1 MAKLGKL
8 LLPPVS
14 GVERRGGGRR
24 GCGQVGGGGC
34 SWTIINIRWRSL
46 EAANG
51 RGRGRGGECERD
63 FLTNYARKIKWE
75 NSAAAAAGAAAEN
88 MWPRAAA
95 GVGDVDGD
103 GDVAGPVVRAGAGA
117 GARRQLSCRS
127 SLFLIPRSRSIQQQ
141 QQQQQTAQH

>member
-14 GVERRGGGRR
+14 GVECRGGEEGVAVARS
-24 GCGQVGGGGC
+24 GGGC

-95 GVGDVDGD
+95 GVGDGDGD
-103 GDVAGPVVRAGAGA
+103 GPVARAGA

-141 QQQQQTAQH
+141 QQQQQQTAQH

>member
-14 GVERRGGGRR
+14 GVERRGGEEG
-24 GCGQVGGGGC
+24 VAVAMSGGGC

-46 EAANG
+46 EAAN
-51 RGRGRGGECERD
+51 GRGRGGECERD

-95 GVGDVDGD
+95 GVGDGDGD
-103 GDVAGPVVRAGAGA
+103 GDVAGPVARAGA
-117 GARRQLSCRS
+117 GARRQHSCRS

-141 QQQQQTAQH
+141 QQQQTAQH

>member
-14 GVERRGGGRR
+14 GVERRGGEEGVAVARSGGRL
-24 GCGQVGGGGC
+24 QLDDHKY
-34 SWTIINIRWRSL
+34 SL
-46 EAANG
+46 ALVRANG

-95 GVGDVDGD
+95 GVGDGD
-103 GDVAGPVVRAGAGA
+103 GDP
-117 GARRQLSCRS
+117 
-127 SLFLIPRSRSIQQQ
+127 
-141 QQQQQTAQH
+141 

>member
-14 GVERRGGGRR
+14 GVDWRGKRKAWLWPGWGA
-24 GCGQVGGGGC
+24 GGC

-46 EAANG
+46 EAAN
-51 RGRGRGGECERD
+51 GRGRGGECERD

-95 GVGDVDGD
+95 GVGDGDGD
-103 GDVAGPVVRAGAGA
+103 GDEVALKPD
-117 GARRQLSCRS
+117 
-127 SLFLIPRSRSIQQQ
+127 P
-141 QQQQQTAQH
+141 